1 MKVIKA
7 DRGLVKAW
15 IDGVPIEDSALEQA
29 KNISDSPHI
38 FKHVALM
45 PDAHLGKGACIGAV
59 VATMGAAYPAV
70 TGVDIGCGMMACPTL
85 LSKDALTGVSLSE
98 LRAKIEAT
106 IPTGRSHNGGAGDC
120 GAWPRNALPPRVEKV
135 WCDELEEIFQE
146 VIIEYPDAVPYNEVN
161 HLGTLGT
168 GNHFI
173 EMCADAEGRIWLMIH
188 SGSRG
193 PGNKFGAFF
202 IGLAQK
208 KCKQWASALVHPDLA
223 FLPQGEPEFDNYMKA
238 AEWAQLF
245 AARNREL
252 MMDSLFVLLEEF
264 FGTDVLPTD
273 AQNINCHHN
282 YIAMENHYGKNVL
295 ITRKGAIRARKT
307 DLGIIPGSMGSR
319 SYIVRGKGAVDSFCS
334 ASHGAGRTMSRGQA
348 KRTISIE
355 DHAKALEWVE
365 CDKSAATLDEG
376 VAAYKDIGAVLEAE
390 KDLVEVETVL
400 KQFLCV
406 KGANDNTRRKGKG
419 RRR

>member
-1 MKVIKA
+1 MKVFKTHK
-7 DRGLVKAW
+7 GLVKAW
-15 IDGVPIEDSALEQA
+15 IDGVPIEESALEQA
-29 KNISDSPHI
+29 KNIADSPHV

-59 VATMGAAYPAV
+59 VATVGAAYPSV

-85 LSKDALTGVSLSE
+85 LSKDALTDVDLSE
-98 LRAKIEAT
+98 LRAQIEAS

-120 GAWPRNALPPRVEKV
+120 GAWPRGRLPSRIRAV
-135 WCDELEEIFQE
+135 WDAELEETFQD
-146 VIIEYPDAVPYNEVN
+146 IIVEYPDAVPYNDAN

-173 EMCADAEGRIWLMIH
+173 EMCTDEEGHIWLMIH

-202 IGLAQK
+202 IGLAQR

-223 FLPQGEPEFDNYMKA
+223 FLPQGEPEFDHYMKA

-252 MMDSLFVLLEEF
+252 MMDSLFMLLEEF
-264 FGTDVLPTD
+264 FGTDVLAED
-273 AQNINCHHN
+273 AQDINCHHN
-282 YIAMENHYGKNVL
+282 YIARENHYGKNVL
-295 ITRKGAIRARKT
+295 VTRKGAIRARTT
-307 DLGIIPGSMGSR
+307 DFGIIPGSMGSR
-319 SYIVRGKGAVDSFCS
+319 SYIIKGKGAVDSFCS

-355 DHAKALEWVE
+355 DHAKALEGVE
-365 CDKSAATLDEG
+365 CDKSADTLDEG

-390 KDLVEVETVL
+390 KDLIEVKAVL

-406 KGANDNTRRKGKG
+406 KGANDSTKVGKRK
-419 RRR
+419 